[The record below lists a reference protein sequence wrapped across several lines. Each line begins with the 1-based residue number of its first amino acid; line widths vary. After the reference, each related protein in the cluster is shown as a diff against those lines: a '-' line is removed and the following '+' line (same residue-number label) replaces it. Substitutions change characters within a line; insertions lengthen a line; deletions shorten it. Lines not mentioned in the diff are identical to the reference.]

1 MSLTYSTYLSSI
13 ANLMPV
19 PTSDAGFVTM
29 VPNMI
34 DDAEQDLYRTLDLLN
49 VVTRD
54 STAALSLNSRNF
66 TLPSSIGT
74 FVVTQQLNVITPAG
88 TSNPDAGTRNPLV
101 PISKEALDFMW
112 PSSTG
117 SAVPSYFAP
126 ITQGVFIVGPWPNAA
141 YQVETVGTIRPAAL
155 GSSITTTLLSVYFPD
170 LFVARSMVFA
180 AAYMKNF
187 GAAVDDP
194 RSGVTWQSHYE
205 SMLKSAQTEEAR
217 KKFMSEAW
225 TDKTP
230 AMAGSPRV

>member
-1 MSLTYSTYLSSI
+1 MSITYSNYLTSI

-19 PTSDAGFVTM
+19 PTGDPGFVTM

-49 VVTRD
+49 TVTRD
-54 STAALSLNSRNF
+54 STTALTAGNRNF

-74 FVVTQQLNVITPAG
+74 FVVTQELNVITPVG
-88 TSNPDAGTRNPLV
+88 TSNPDAGTRNPLT
-101 PISKEALDFMW
+101 PITKEALDFMW
-112 PSSTG
+112 PSSNG
-117 SAVPSYFAP
+117 STVPTYFAP
-126 ITQGVFIVGPWPNAA
+126 VTQGVFVVGAWPDQA
-141 YQVETVGTIRPAAL
+141 YQVEVVGTIRPAPL
-155 GSSITTTLLSVYFPD
+155 GSSNTTTLLSVYFPD

-194 RSGVTWQSHYE
+194 KSGVTWEQHFGT
-205 SMLKSAQTEEAR
+205 MLKSAQTEEVR

-225 TDKTP
+225 SDKTA

>member
-1 MSLTYSTYLSSI
+1 MTLTYSTYLTTI

-19 PTSDAGFVTM
+19 PSSDAGYVAM
-29 VPNMI
+29 QPNMI

-49 VVTRD
+49 TVTRD
-54 STAALSLNSRNF
+54 STGALTTSTRNF

-74 FVVTQQLNVITPAG
+74 FVVVQQLNVITPAG
-88 TSNPDAGTRNPLV
+88 TTNPENGTRNPLV
-101 PISKEALDFMW
+101 PMAKEALDFMW

-117 SAVPSYFAP
+117 STVPTYFGMVTEGAV
-126 ITQGVFIVGPWPNAA
+126 IVGPWPDQA
-141 YQVETVGTIRPAAL
+141 YQVEVVGTIRPAPL
-155 GSSITTTLLSVYFPD
+155 SSSNVTTLLTWYFPD

-194 RSGVTWQSHYE
+194 KSGLTWEAHYQ
-205 SMLKSAQTEEAR
+205 SMLASAKTEEAR

-225 TDKTP
+225 SDKQP
-230 AMAGSPRV
+230 AMAGTPRV